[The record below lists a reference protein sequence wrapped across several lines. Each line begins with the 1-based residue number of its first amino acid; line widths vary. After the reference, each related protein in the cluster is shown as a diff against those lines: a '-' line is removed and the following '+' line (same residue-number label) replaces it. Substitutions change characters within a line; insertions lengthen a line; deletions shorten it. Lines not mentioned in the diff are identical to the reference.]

1 MTAIFITASGTEIG
15 KTFVTCALVR
25 QLQHSGYRV
34 AALKPVATGVTNDA
48 LDAGDSGMLLEALG
62 QPINAKQV
70 AAISPWRFREPL
82 SPDMAA
88 ERENRCIPFDDLV
101 AWCRADTGADV
112 TLIEGIGGVM
122 VPLDRRHTVLDW
134 IAALEV
140 PALLVTGSYLGTLSH
155 TLTAVGML
163 QARNVKLA
171 GIVVNESEEQPVA
184 PEETVQVLARF
195 AVDIPIRLVE
205 RLDTPDHAPDLLPLL
220 KPFLQPGKRNG

>member
-1 MTAIFITASGTEIG
+1 
-15 KTFVTCALVR
+15 
-25 QLQHSGYRV
+25 
-34 AALKPVATGVTNDA
+34 
-48 LDAGDSGMLLEALG
+48 
-62 QPINAKQV
+62 
-70 AAISPWRFREPL
+70 
-82 SPDMAA
+82 
-88 ERENRCIPFDDLV
+88 
-101 AWCRADTGADV
+101 
-112 TLIEGIGGVM
+112 M

-195 AVDIPIRLVE
+195 AVDIP
-205 RLDTPDHAPDLLPLL
+205 DPFGGAPRYARPR
-220 KPFLQPGKRNG
+220 PGSAAPAQAPAQAVPAARAKRNG

>member
-1 MTAIFITASGTEIG
+1 MTTIFVTASGTEIG

-62 QPINAKQV
+62 QPINAEQV